1 MNSAPIDIVVKASAL
16 LAAAALADA
25 LLGRRMSAAARHL
38 LWSIVI
44 VGLLVLP
51 IASYALPHWEITIRV
66 PRTSRPSVVHN
77 STRGAPPRA
86 GVLAAPSLSAA
97 AAAVRPQARAR
108 EHFDLSQSAL
118 ATVLGAIEFLY
129 LTGVAL
135 LLARLGREPFVLR
148 RLTRGA
154 CTIADAAWL
163 RLLEDA
169 ATSVGV
175 TRPVRLLRSAG
186 ELMPTTF
193 GTRRPAIMVPAS
205 ADGWTEDRRR
215 AVLLH
220 ELAHVAR
227 RDCLVQRLT
236 AVACACYW
244 PHPGVW
250 WVARRLRT
258 ERELACDDRV
268 LAAGTSAR
276 DYAQHLLDLARS
288 LGTSPTPATALAMAR
303 ARHLETRLLAVLDA
317 ARNRAAIRRGVLP
330 AAIAALLAAL
340 MPISA
345 LRSAVVRVDGAAAP
359 DTLTKSAAL
368 DPQSSAGTSTR
379 EDFTGTWELR
389 LSPDGVSAH
398 VTIRTAHGSHGTT
411 VSLARLKE
419 LGAPDI
425 PTAGPVHF
433 TSRRDAGSC
442 TFDGVCRSGVCGG
455 TFAFEPSAAF
465 AAELTKRG
473 IGTPGPSELY
483 KLALADIGIA
493 WLDELSADG
502 YQKPDLRDI
511 VRAADHGVG
520 LDYVRGMA
528 RLGYRVG
535 TVDALIVLRDHGVD
549 AEFVRG
555 MAANGFPRL
564 SPDDLVRARDHGVD
578 PAYVKGMRDLG
589 YRLEDLALL
598 IAARDHGVDP
608 AYVRGMQAFGYRLTL
623 DELQRTRDHG
633 VDPEYVRGLAEFS
646 YKNLA
651 VDALVRA
658 RDHGVDPEYVR
669 DLAALG
675 YKGVAL
681 DALIRM
687 RDHGVDPEFVRRLQR
702 RGLGQLSVDEL
713 IQRRDRGENDFD
725 AAARAMAASIQSVWR
740 SILRLQTCCG
750 ITARRSKSS

>member
-16 LAAAALADA
+16 LATAALADA

-66 PRTSRPSVVHN
+66 PRTSRPSMVHN
-77 STRGAPPRA
+77 STRGAPPHA
-86 GVLAAPSLSAA
+86 GVLAAPSPPAGAA
-97 AAAVRPQARAR
+97 RPQARAR
-108 EHFDLSQSAL
+108 EDFDLFQSAL
-118 ATVLGAIEFLY
+118 STALGAIAILY

-148 RLTRGA
+148 RLTRA
-154 CTIADAAWL
+154 ARPIADAAWL

-169 ATSVGV
+169 ATNVGV
-175 TRPVRLLRSAG
+175 ARPVRLLRSAG

-193 GTRRPAIMVPAS
+193 GTRRPAIMLPAS
-205 ADGWTEDRRR
+205 ADCWTEDRRR

-220 ELAHVAR
+220 ELAHIAR
-227 RDCLVQRLT
+227 HDCLVQRLT
-236 AVACACYW
+236 AVACAFYW

-250 WVARRLRT
+250 WAERRLRT

-268 LAAGTSAR
+268 LAAGTGAR

-288 LGTSPTPATALAMAR
+288 LGTSPTPAPALAMAR

-330 AAIAALLAAL
+330 AAIAASLAAL

-345 LRSAVVRVDGAAAP
+345 LRAALVRVDGGAAP
-359 DTLTKSAAL
+359 DTPTTSASL
-368 DPQSSAGTSTR
+368 EPQSPDGTSAT

-411 VSLARLKE
+411 VSLARLAE
-419 LGAPDI
+419 LGAPEI
-425 PTAGPVHF
+425 PAAGPVHF
-433 TSRRDAGSC
+433 VNARDAG
-442 TFDGVCRSGVCGG
+442 TFTVDGVCRSGLCGG
-455 TFAFEPSAAF
+455 KFAFATSAAF

-473 IGTPGPSELY
+473 LGTPGPSELY

-502 YQKPDLRDI
+502 YQKPNARDI

-520 LDYVRGMA
+520 RDYVRGMS
-528 RLGYRVG
+528 RLGYGVG

-549 AEFVRG
+549 PEFVRG
-555 MAANGFPRL
+555 MAAHGFPGL

-589 YRLEDLALL
+589 YRPEDLALL

-608 AYVRGMQAFGYRLTL
+608 AYVRGMEAFGYRLTL
-623 DELQRTRDHG
+623 DDLRRTRDHG

-646 YKNLA
+646 YTDLA
-651 VDALVRA
+651 VDALIRA
-658 RDHGVDPEYVR
+658 RDHGVDPQYVR

-675 YKGVAL
+675 YKAVAL

-713 IQRRDRGENDFD
+713 IQRRDRGESDPD
-725 AAARAMAASIQSVWR
+725 AAARAMAASIQSLWR
-740 SILRLQTCCG
+740 SIRAWLRV
-750 ITARRSKSS
+750 